1 MRHYD
6 ITIVGAGLVGLATAY
21 RLKQQ
26 QPGLRIAVLEKEA
39 ELAPH
44 QSSHNSGVIHS
55 GIYYKPGSLR
65 ALNCQRGYTQLVN
78 FCKEYGVSYE
88 LCGKLIAAVT
98 ESERGM
104 LENIFQRGLAN
115 GLTGIRKISREE
127 ALETEPYLD
136 CREAILVPQTG
147 IVDFPG
153 VAKVLASLIT
163 AAGGEIL
170 LNNQVL
176 KITGGKPDWVI
187 TTARSEMSTTQL
199 INCGGLYA
207 DRLAQM
213 SGQQSD
219 IQIVPFRGEY
229 YQLKKEKEY
238 LVRHLIYPVPNPAF
252 PFLGVHFTRMVHGGI
267 EAGPNAVL
275 AFKREGYNR
284 WQLDVAELWEVLRYK
299 GFHQLAAKNWKF
311 GLEEMKRSYFKNSFV
326 KALQRLVPTL
336 QAQDVVPDRSGVRA
350 MALDNAGNVVDDF
363 MILQN
368 NNVINVLNA
377 PSPAATSCLSI
388 GESIAGLVI
397 NH

>member
-1 MRHYD
+1 MNCMRHYD

-65 ALNCQRGYTQLVN
+65 AVNCQRGYTQLVD
-78 FCKEYGVSYE
+78 FCQAHGVAYE

-98 ESERGM
+98 EAERGM

-176 KITGGKPDWVI
+176 KITRG
-187 TTARSEMSTTQL
+187 TTGLGDPHLPGVKFHDDSTDQL
-199 INCGGLYA
+199 RRIICRPAGA
-207 DRLAQM
+207 DVGTTERCTDSSFQRRVLSVEKRKGVPGTPFDLSGAQ
-213 SGQQSD
+213 SGS
-219 IQIVPFRGEY
+219 
-229 YQLKKEKEY
+229 
-238 LVRHLIYPVPNPAF
+238 
-252 PFLGVHFTRMVHGGI
+252 FL
-267 EAGPNAVL
+267 
-275 AFKREGYNR
+275 
-284 WQLDVAELWEVLRYK
+284 
-299 GFHQLAAKNWKF
+299 
-311 GLEEMKRSYFKNSFV
+311 S
-326 KALQRLVPTL
+326 
-336 QAQDVVPDRSGVRA
+336 
-350 MALDNAGNVVDDF
+350 
-363 MILQN
+363 
-368 NNVINVLNA
+368 
-377 PSPAATSCLSI
+377 
-388 GESIAGLVI
+388 
-397 NH
+397 